1 MSTNSSSQLRL
12 VEEQGWKRGF
22 ANLLRGEYSAW
33 FQSSKWW
40 KQLILWFSIINL
52 MMVMMLYASG
62 QAAQDGGSGPPT
74 LFMYGIFG
82 GMFVA
87 FGVMI
92 LMQRA
97 IIKEKQSGTAAWV
110 LSKPV
115 TRTAFVISRL
125 AINTIGILITA
136 VIVPGVLF
144 YITLGTLSDFGW
156 LPPLGSLIALLMII
170 IHTFFWITLVLMM
183 GTLSESSSQVIAVP
197 MTLYFILWM
206 GGGFLPSLSYIS
218 PLLLVFSPDPELLDS
233 LATSLM
239 TGEPVFSWLPLIS
252 TLVLITIFIIVA
264 IRRFNNQ
271 EF

>member
-170 IHTFFWITLVLMM
+170 IHTFFWITLVLMND
-183 GTLSESSSQVIAVP
+183 GYAFRIFQPSDSRANDTLFYFVDGRRVSPKLV
-197 MTLYFILWM
+197 LYFAFTAGLQSR
-206 GGGFLPSLSYIS
+206 P
-218 PLLLVFSPDPELLDS
+218 
-233 LATSLM
+233 
-239 TGEPVFSWLPLIS
+239 
-252 TLVLITIFIIVA
+252 
-264 IRRFNNQ
+264 
-271 EF
+271 